1 MPSLSILAGAAVV
14 IVALFGIFSKLTLA
28 PSALPLLLS
37 PGTGR
42 SLGAIGVIPRALD
55 VVFRP
60 IAVRVNDPLV
70 FFRFG
75 LSIPMVPFCQP
86 WTSSFIVS
94 LSPTLSAMP
103 SHDLSLSQRGN
114 QSLSYI
120 YNIAHTALFV
130 KR

>member
-75 LSIPMVPFCQP
+75 LSIPMVPFCP
-86 WTSSFIVS
+86 CRDEN
-94 LSPTLSAMP
+94 LSPITGGRYVRVRTL
-103 SHDLSLSQRGN
+103 QN
-114 QSLSYI
+114 
-120 YNIAHTALFV
+120 V
-130 KR
+130 